1 MKTRKFLIA
10 TIIAAGLLAAVPLAY
25 GGPGGR
31 GFRGHGGPGGF
42 GAGMLFGHLRHV
54 QEELDLS
61 DQQVEQI
68 KAIFAETHEQNAQ
81 YREQLHGGMKGAF
94 EALLADP
101 NNLSAAQAALDQQ
114 AAAERAMKSNILAAT
129 SKALNVLTAE
139 QRTELAKMVQ
149 ERSARR
155 AERRPRR

>member
-1 MKTRKFLIA
+1 MKTRNAIIA
-10 TIIAAGLLAAVPLAY
+10 TILAVGLLAAVPLAY

-31 GFRGHGGPGGF
+31 GMHRGHGDGF

-68 KAIFAETHEQNAQ
+68 KAIFAEVHEQNAQ
-81 YREQLHGGMKGAF
+81 YREQLHGGLHGAM
-94 EALLADP
+94 ETLLADP

-114 AAAERAMKSNILAAT
+114 AAAERAMKQNLLAAA
-129 SKALNVLTAE
+129 SKALNVLTPA
-139 QRTELAKMVQ
+139 QRSELAQMIQ
-149 ERSARR
+149 ERSKRR
-155 AERRPRR
+155 TERRQNRR